1 MKTENGIGY
10 GEESKASLK
19 RKSELYDLKA
29 ISK

>member
-10 GEESKASLK
+10 GEESKVSLK
-19 RKSELYDLKA
+19 RKNELYDLKA